1 MANLNGFAAIRSALS
16 NRNYCYYAGG
26 NILSHFGSW
35 IQRIAMGWLAWEL
48 EGSGFWLGVVAVSEL
63 GPAVL
68 LAPFAGAMADRI
80 DRLRGIQFTQSLA
93 MLQAFALAAV
103 VYAGIASI
111 EWLVVLAFVR
121 GVIMA
126 FNQPLRFAVLPSLV
140 KRPDLAA
147 AIAINSLS
155 FNSARILGPA
165 VAAGI
170 IAQWGVATAF
180 TVNALSFL
188 IFIIALFG
196 IRLENPFKA
205 EPRPLS
211 NIPFEILEGMRYCVR
226 MPGIAQMFFLMAVVA
241 MCGRAYVE
249 LMPGFADDVFSR
261 GVDGLGILH
270 SAIGG
275 GAIFGSVLLT
285 MRGGVTGLV
294 RLVGWMVMVVGIGL
308 VGFTATSNFWFAVVS
323 AALTGFGMVIVGVGE
338 QQLIQNAVAGNVRGR
353 VMSLYGMISRG
364 GPALGALLMG
374 AASEWVGLRLPV
386 LVGGLV
392 CFGLCFW
399 VFAKSREMAAA
410 LEGEPDGSG
419 R

>member
-1 MANLNGFAAIRSALS
+1 MALSGFPAIRSAMS
-16 NRNYCYYAGG
+16 NRNYRYYTAG

-48 EGSGFWLGVVAVSEL
+48 EESGLWLGVVAIAEL
-63 GPAVL
+63 GPAVI
-68 LAPFAGAMADRI
+68 LAPFAGAIADRI
-80 DRLRGIQFTQSLA
+80 DRLRGIRSTQALA
-93 MLQAFALAAV
+93 LLQAMALAAV
-103 VYAGIASI
+103 TYLGLASI
-111 EWLVVLAFVR
+111 AWLIVLAFVR

-126 FNQPLRFAVLPSLV
+126 FNQPFRFVVLPSLV
-140 KRPDLAA
+140 ERKDLPA

-155 FNSARILGPA
+155 FNIARILGPA
-165 VAAGI
+165 VAAGL

-180 TVNALSFL
+180 TVNALTFL
-188 IFIIALFG
+188 VFIVTLFA
-196 IRLENPFKA
+196 IKLENPFKA

-241 MCGRAYVE
+241 MFGRAYVE
-249 LMPGFADDVFSR
+249 LMPGFADDVFGR

-275 GAIFGSVLLT
+275 GAIFAGILLT
-285 MRGGVTGLV
+285 MRGGITGLV
-294 RLVGWMVMVVGIGL
+294 RLVGWMVLLVGVGL
-308 VGFTATSNFWFAVVS
+308 IGFTATSNFWFAVVS
-323 AALTGFGMVIVGVGE
+323 AALTGFGMVIIGVGE
-338 QQLIQNAVAGNVRGR
+338 QQLIQNAVAGNLRGR

-374 AASEWVGLRLPV
+374 AASEWVGLRIPV
-386 LVGGLV
+386 AIGGLI

-399 VFAKSREMAAA
+399 VFARSRDMAEA
-410 LEGEPDGSG
+410 LEGEADGSG